1 MFERWK
7 VNFGAIRVQ
16 MRAYVA
22 RMLMRQLTPAYDLS
36 PPEMQNLL
44 GRAIDSLQRAT
55 TKYPRCMLALL
66 RHAAGMIC
74 FMCDPEWNQFL
85 YDAKPG
91 YSSIEEETG
100 VLFRPSRQYKSI
112 SLSEE
117 TCTAMWDG
125 CQAFAK
131 AARIAM
137 EDLLQCPLAK
147 QIASPLPDVTAFF
160 TKSSLC
166 EWARESI
173 ALQPFPEVKQV
184 FPKQTLPVLPRD
196 AASISTSS
204 SG

>member
-1 MFERWK
+1 SNTHLLFIAVVAFLCQVSMFERWK

-100 VLFRPSRQYKSI
+100 VLFRPSRQYKTAPE
-112 SLSEE
+112 LS
-117 TCTAMWDG
+117 TAG
-125 CQAFAK
+125 ASSFRVTGFA
-131 AARIAM
+131 AM
-137 EDLLQCPLAK
+137 LSRAK
-147 QIASPLPDVTAFF
+147 S
-160 TKSSLC
+160 
-166 EWARESI
+166 
-173 ALQPFPEVKQV
+173 
-184 FPKQTLPVLPRD
+184 
-196 AASISTSS
+196 
-204 SG
+204 